1 MKKFLPKKPLKTKS
15 KPIIDARNKIIQ
27 KSRAKIHDAR
37 DKLVQKTKKRNIDA
51 RLTLLQ
57 KNIASLKKFGEP
69 IPSLKNVKRNAS
81 VGAAKKRPTVLKR
94 PVLQRPAPAEMD
106 VDMDFYTSSSLR
118 RTVQNEIAYKPAS
131 RMPPLPTF
139 RYIESARRM
148 TAPLRQTTEYE
159 ADPFDC
165 YEVPAAR
172 PYDVSEPRNLNRSV
186 HEARMEAY
194 PRKGILRSA
203 GDNGMGYGRSMALS
217 SSQYD
222 SSGRRYIADENSHL
236 SSEMRT
242 RLQRA
247 PDSNQSAG
255 IFSNPYSFDSFDSR
269 DERQISGTG
278 SGYRIVVSNLH
289 ASVSQND
296 IRELFEDVGALVDA
310 RLVRIGVAEVIFE
323 KLQDAQHAVD
333 TYHNRQLDGQ
343 PMKCLLVNPR
353 ASNKPT
359 APAAIRPSKK

>member
-1 MKKFLPKKPLKTKS
+1 M
-15 KPIIDARNKIIQ
+15 IIDARNKLIQ
-27 KSRAKIHDAR
+27 KNRAKIHDAR
-37 DKLVQKTKKRNIDA
+37 DKLVQKTKKRNVDA

-57 KNIASLKKFGEP
+57 KNIDSLKKFGEP
-69 IPSLKNVKRNAS
+69 VPSLKSVKRNAT
-81 VGAAKKRPTVLKR
+81 VGAAKKRPAAALKR
-94 PVLQRPAPAEMD
+94 PVLQRAAAVEMD
-106 VDMDFYTSSSLR
+106 VDMDFYSSGSLR

-131 RMPPLPTF
+131 TMPPLPTF
-139 RYIESARRM
+139 KYIESARRM
-148 TAPLRQTTEYE
+148 TAPLRPTTESYE
-159 ADPFDC
+159 VDPFDC

-172 PYDVSEPRNLNRSV
+172 PYDVSEPRHLNRSV
-186 HEARMEAY
+186 HEARMDPY
-194 PRKGILRSA
+194 PRKGILRSS
-203 GDNGMGYGRSMALS
+203 GGNGMGYERPMSLS

-222 SSGRRYIADENSHL
+222 PSGRRYIADENSHL

-255 IFSNPYSFDSFDSR
+255 IFSNPYAFGSG
-269 DERQISGTG
+269 DERQISAG

-289 ASVSQND
+289 GSVSQSD
-296 IRELFEDVGALVDA
+296 IRELFEDVGPLIDA
-310 RLVRIGVAEVIFE
+310 RLVRTGVAEVIFE
-323 KLQDAQHAVD
+323 KLQDAQMAVD

-359 APAAIRPSKK
+359 APAIRPSKR